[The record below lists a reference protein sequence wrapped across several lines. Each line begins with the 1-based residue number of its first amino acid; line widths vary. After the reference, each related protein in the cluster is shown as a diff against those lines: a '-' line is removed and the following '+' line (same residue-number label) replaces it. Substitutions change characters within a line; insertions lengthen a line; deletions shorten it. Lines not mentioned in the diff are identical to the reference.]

1 MSVPAK
7 IREAVRVGAD
17 VVRSTIEHPDN
28 RDHRLRAVAAVVVA
42 DAYVRLTDRPVLTR
56 IGDDLLCGVDPR
68 LASHKVLMGRL
79 PDHAELSVLR
89 RLLRPGD
96 RFVDVGANIGVYSL
110 VAAEC
115 GAEVV
120 AFEPGSAAVAALRS
134 NVALN
139 DLGGR
144 VEVRQE
150 AVGAESGEIEFVDG
164 VGTMGHVVTDA
175 SDDARGQAG
184 LFTGRS
190 TRRLLRVPMVTLD
203 EVVGDARVAALKIDV
218 EGFEDAVL
226 AGAVDALAAAHIGYV
241 QLEHN
246 DSSERLFGESSRAL
260 DILRGHGYSLHR
272 CVGTALVPLDDEPSD
287 EVVAVAPIAEVRERL
302 GL

>member
-1 MSVPAK
+1 
-7 IREAVRVGAD
+7 
-17 VVRSTIEHPDN
+17 
-28 RDHRLRAVAAVVVA
+28 
-42 DAYVRLTDRPVLTR
+42 
-56 IGDDLLCGVDPR
+56 
-68 LASHKVLMGRL
+68 MGRL

-89 RLLRPGD
+89 RFLRPGD
-96 RFVDVGANIGVYSL
+96 RFFDVGANIGVYSL

-139 DLGGR
+139 DLGDR

-164 VGTMGHVVTDA
+164 VGTMGHVVTEVA
-175 SDDARGQAG
+175 DDARGQAG

-190 TRRLLRVPMVTLD
+190 TRSLLRVPMVALD
-203 EVVGDARVAALKIDV
+203 DIVGDAPVAALKIDV

-226 AGAVDALAAAHIGYV
+226 AGAAKALREARIAYV

-246 DSSERLFGESSRAL
+246 ASSERIFGEPSRSL
-260 DILRGHGYSLHR
+260 DILGGHGYSLHR
-272 CVGTALVPLDDEPSD
+272 CVGTALMPLGDEPCD
-287 EVVAVAPIAEVRERL
+287 EVVAVAPVAHVRERL
-302 GL
+302 DL